1 MSTPPPTPIQRWR
14 QRVRA
19 LKQETYALFL
29 AARDPR
35 TPLAARLLVATI
47 VAYALSPIDL
57 IPDFIPVLGLLDVL
71 VLLPAVIALALR
83 LIPADVLASS
93 RVEAAKRLDGTRPQ
107 SRAAA
112 VVIVLIWLALT
123 LVSLRYVI
131 GWFG

>member
-35 TPLAARLLVATI
+35 TPLAARLLVAAI

-57 IPDFIPVLGLLDVL
+57 IPDFIPVLGLIDDL
-71 VLLPAVIALALR
+71 VLLPAGIALALR
-83 LIPADVLASS
+83 LIPADVLAAS
-93 RVEAAKRLDGTRPQ
+93 RVEAAKRLDGRRPQ
-107 SRAAA
+107 SRVAA
-112 VVIVLIWLALT
+112 VVIVLIWLALM
-123 LVSLRYVI
+123 LVFLRYVI

>member
-1 MSTPPPTPIQRWR
+1 MSTPPPTLIQRWR

-35 TPLAARLLVATI
+35 TPLAARLLVAAI

-57 IPDFIPVLGLLDVL
+57 IPDFIPVLGLLDDL
-71 VLLPAVIALALR
+71 VLLPAGIALALR

-123 LVSLRYVI
+123 LVFLRYMI

>member
-35 TPLAARLLVATI
+35 TPLAARLLVAAI

-57 IPDFIPVLGLLDVL
+57 IPDFIPVLGLIDDL
-71 VLLPAVIALALR
+71 VLLPAGIALALR
-83 LIPADVLASS
+83 LIPADVLAAS
-93 RVEAAKRLDGTRPQ
+93 RVEAAKRLDGRRPQ

-112 VVIVLIWLALT
+112 VVIVLIWLALM
-123 LVSLRYVI
+123 LVFLRYVI

>member
-35 TPLAARLLVATI
+35 TPLAARLLVAAI

-57 IPDFIPVLGLLDVL
+57 IPDFIPVLGLLDDL
-71 VLLPAVIALALR
+71 VLLPAGIALALR

-123 LVSLRYVI
+123 LVFLRYVI